1 VASLDCDGNS
11 TAGGPRYARYTL
23 FPDQFSLDTAFQQS
37 VQSVTTQPCPGGI
50 SSPGTWNVNSDPNTP
65 LGSILCGTFSG
76 NADVLWT
83 QNSDLVM
90 YAVQGSDLASLY
102 RWWQGVPIASGG
114 SAGSTNRVEM
124 PTVR

>member
-1 VASLDCDGNS
+1 
-11 TAGGPRYARYTL
+11 
-23 FPDQFSLDTAFQQS
+23 
-37 VQSVTTQPCPGGI
+37 
-50 SSPGTWNVNSDPNTP
+50 
-65 LGSILCGTFSG
+65 
-76 NADVLWT
+76 VLWT